1 MNPRMLDLVRTLIT
15 IVATVFLA
23 DSKLSP
29 DDVSTIAGAATIILT
44 LGYGF
49 YERKHE
55 GWRVGRKK
63 FAPGAEVRDGG
74 QTWICKE

>member
-1 MNPRMLDLVRTLIT
+1 MNPRIIDLVRTLIT
-15 IVATVFLA
+15 IVVTVFLA
-23 DSKLSP
+23 DSGMSP
-29 DDVSTIAGAATIILT
+29 DDVGTIAGAATIILT

-55 GWRVGRKK
+55 GWRIGRKK
-63 FAPGAEVRDGG
+63 FEPGAEVREGG